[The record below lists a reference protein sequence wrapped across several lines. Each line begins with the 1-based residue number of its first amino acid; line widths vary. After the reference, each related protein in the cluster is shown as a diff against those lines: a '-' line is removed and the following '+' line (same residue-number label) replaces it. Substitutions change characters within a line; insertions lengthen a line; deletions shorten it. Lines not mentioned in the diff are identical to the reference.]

1 MFSIQTNK
9 GPLADGAESSI
20 HMQITIDSHS
30 TRQSGEH
37 NYGSHI
43 G

>member
-30 TRQSGEH
+30 TLNLESTSMDRT
-37 NYGSHI
+37 
-43 G
+43 